1 MTGAQSDTPLSYP
14 EKEHVPIIPSM
25 SNNRSINHA
34 HNYSRSEPLLAGTV
48 DEITSS
54 NYLTNLEDY
63 HIHDHSLD
71 DWNRYGI
78 RIRRPASTGVIGRN
92 SKQNEPY
99 SNLTPSVQRE
109 SLELQ
114 KINNLGYDVENHAF
128 SLQTSQL
135 FNGQLSHRPDTM
147 LGTTIFGFDD
157 RNALKDTTVVE
168 THVET
173 VQQRIPLKSSYD
185 VRVRFSIYSYDRLQT
200 NQR

>member
-1 MTGAQSDTPLSYP
+1 M
-14 EKEHVPIIPSM
+14 
-25 SNNRSINHA
+25 
-34 HNYSRSEPLLAGTV
+34 
-48 DEITSS
+48 TSS
-54 NYLTNLEDY
+54 NYLTKLEDY

-78 RIRRPASTGVIGRN
+78 GIRRPASTGVIGRN
-92 SKQNEPY
+92 SNQNEHH
-99 SNLTPSVQRE
+99 SNLVTPSVQKE

-114 KINNLGYDVENHAF
+114 KINNLGYDVANHAF

-135 FNGQLSHRPDTM
+135 FHGQLSHRPDTM

-157 RNALKDTTVVE
+157 RNALKDTSVVE

-185 VRVRFSIYSYDRLQT
+185 VRVRFSIFSCDRLQT